1 MRKILSDLQ
10 LSRDAKSDLAIAL
23 RDLDNKGKEILYAFP
38 HMATDITVERGLLP
52 PKKVSGVVVNNSWE
66 VPELFVHLRGGR
78 VVWIYASHWQT
89 FYERAPIRHMGVI
102 TETKYIETEMH
113 RVQSATKLLCVWQRE
128 RFGLAPV

>member
-52 PKKVSGVVVNNSWE
+52 HKKAPGKGGHHLAPFYPSTHPSWK
-66 VPELFVHLRGGR
+66 R
-78 VVWIYASHWQT
+78 YN
-89 FYERAPIRHMGVI
+89 GVI
-102 TETKYIETEMH
+102 CNRY
-113 RVQSATKLLCVWQRE
+113 A
-128 RFGLAPV
+128 